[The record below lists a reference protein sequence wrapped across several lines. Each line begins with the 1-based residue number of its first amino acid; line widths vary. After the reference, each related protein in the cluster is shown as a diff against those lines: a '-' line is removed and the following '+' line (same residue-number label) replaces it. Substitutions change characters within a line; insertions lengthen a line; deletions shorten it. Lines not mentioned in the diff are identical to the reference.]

1 MGGCLIR
8 SLLSRLLLLTC
19 LLASTVPVALATP
32 LFETSPEE
40 TLRAVQGAAPKPR
53 DLASLVAELSGT
65 PASRVV
71 NSDTPD
77 YRTGHLERFWIGRQR
92 PPEHFQVDAELR
104 LVGRHAYWYV
114 QRGHSVSDAALRRS
128 AEVFDAHVYPEVR
141 RLVGAEPFPGIDND
155 PRITILSASL
165 PDVAGYVSSVDS
177 YPRSIHPHSNER
189 EMIYLNLVA
198 LEVGSAAYLATLA
211 HEFTH
216 LVHWNVNP
224 SEDTWI
230 KEGLAEIIS
239 SLLFPERAMPS
250 SAFLA
255 NPDLQL
261 NAWSD
266 GVSDPTPVGAHY
278 QAAAWFLRYFVDRLG
293 EEVLDPFLAQDTFG
307 VASMDRF
314 LAAHGR
320 SFAELVSEWAVANV
334 VGSHPGPDSGV
345 FPYRSVAPPPRNQRP
360 AVGEVRDTVG
370 QFGTDY
376 YAVDPQAPVTFE
388 GAVTVPLIAARPS
401 EGQMMWYA
409 GRADSSVATLTRA
422 FDLSSVDAATL
433 SYAIWCDLEPD
444 YDFAYVGASR
454 DGGQTWQLLEA
465 PSMSRT
471 NPSGSN
477 LGVGYTGRCGG
488 GAQPRWIDESIDL
501 APFAGGTVWVRFSYV
516 TDDAYV
522 REGVALDN
530 IRVDA
535 VAYADG
541 AEASLGGWAARG
553 WARVG
558 AELPQQWVVQ
568 IVEFQ
573 AESVAV
579 SQLPLDAEG
588 RATWRSEG
596 RSVDRAILAVTAA
609 TPVTLQRASYRLS
622 FTRQSAE

>member
-1 MGGCLIR
+1 
-8 SLLSRLLLLTC
+8 
-19 LLASTVPVALATP
+19 
-32 LFETSPEE
+32 
-40 TLRAVQGAAPKPR
+40 
-53 DLASLVAELSGT
+53 
-65 PASRVV
+65 
-71 NSDTPD
+71 
-77 YRTGHLERFWIGRQR
+77 
-92 PPEHFQVDAELR
+92 
-104 LVGRHAYWYV
+104 
-114 QRGHSVSDAALRRS
+114 
-128 AEVFDAHVYPEVR
+128 
-141 RLVGAEPFPGIDND
+141 
-155 PRITILSASL
+155 
-165 PDVAGYVSSVDS
+165 
-177 YPRSIHPHSNER
+177 
-189 EMIYLNLVA
+189 
-198 LEVGSAAYLATLA
+198 
-211 HEFTH
+211 
-216 LVHWNVNP
+216 
-224 SEDTWI
+224 
-230 KEGLAEIIS
+230 
-239 SLLFPERAMPS
+239 
-250 SAFLA
+250 
-255 NPDLQL
+255 
-261 NAWSD
+261 
-266 GVSDPTPVGAHY
+266 
-278 QAAAWFLRYFVDRLG
+278 
-293 EEVLDPFLAQDTFG
+293 
-307 VASMDRF
+307 
-314 LAAHGR
+314 
-320 SFAELVSEWAVANV
+320 
-334 VGSHPGPDSGV
+334 
-345 FPYRSVAPPPRNQRP
+345 
-360 AVGEVRDTVG
+360 
-370 QFGTDY
+370 
-376 YAVDPQAPVTFE
+376 
-388 GAVTVPLIAARPS
+388 
-401 EGQMMWYA
+401 MMWYA